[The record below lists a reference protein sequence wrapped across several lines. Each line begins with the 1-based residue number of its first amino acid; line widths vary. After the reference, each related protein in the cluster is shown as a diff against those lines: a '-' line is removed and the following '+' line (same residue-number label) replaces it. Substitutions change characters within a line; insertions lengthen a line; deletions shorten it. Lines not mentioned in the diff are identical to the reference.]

1 MKKILSLFALVLCV
15 AVVFCGCD
23 SKDSDSSQSNN
34 SSKIVTTTT
43 LPGKKSLSAEEFK
56 SALENV
62 SSLNFK
68 MEIVTD
74 ENKLKI
80 FPYDGLK
87 SAVKV
92 NVNNSDVA
100 IYYVF
105 ENDKQ
110 AKKVI
115 EDARSMNYS
124 NFDEEKGSNYDKLW
138 QNSAVVEQ
146 VDNTLLTI
154 ADIDQ
159 NVTSQI
165 INATKY

>member
-1 MKKILSLFALVLCV
+1 MKKILSLFALALCV

-23 SKDSDSSQSNN
+23 SKDNKSSDSNN

-43 LPGKKSLSAEEFK
+43 LPSKKSLSADEFK

-100 IYYVF
+100 IYYVL
-105 ENDKQ
+105 
-110 AKKVI
+110 VL
-115 EDARSMNYS
+115 S
-124 NFDEEKGSNYDKLW
+124 
-138 QNSAVVEQ
+138 
-146 VDNTLLTI
+146 LLM
-154 ADIDQ
+154 A
-159 NVTSQI
+159 QI
-165 INATKY
+165 SS

>member
-23 SKDSDSSQSNN
+23 SKDNKSSDSNN

-105 ENDKQ
+105 DTDKN

-115 EDARSMNYS
+115 EDASSMNYS
-124 NFDEEKGSNYDKLW
+124 KFDEEKGSNYDKLW

-154 ADIDQ
+154 ADTDQ

>member
-1 MKKILSLFALVLCV
+1 
-15 AVVFCGCD
+15 
-23 SKDSDSSQSNN
+23 
-34 SSKIVTTTT
+34 
-43 LPGKKSLSAEEFK
+43 
-56 SALENV
+56 
-62 SSLNFK
+62 
-68 MEIVTD
+68 MEIVND

-105 ENDKQ
+105 DTDKN

-124 NFDEEKGSNYDKLW
+124 KFDEEKGSNYDKLW

-154 ADIDQ
+154 ADTDQ